1 MKAMSRTVGM
11 AGLACLSSAS
21 MAADPAVDCKTA
33 KLRSIERLMCRSP
46 MLPRLDQELTR
57 LYALATSPKA
67 GAAARGIR
75 TQQRHGL
82 HNVRTAP
89 RARRRPVRS
98 RCLSRTHR
106 RDSTQSRSARSAD
119 DKGISLGPFAFKCEG
134 ADARSTMTF
143 VNVDPGLAW
152 VTIKDR
158 SYPLIQ
164 QRSGSG
170 ARYEG
175 DGTLF
180 WEHQGERG
188 GAAPPTRR
196 RSRAS
201 ARRRADLAH
210 ERHAI
215 RPDSPID

>member
-1 MKAMSRTVGM
+1 MKAMSRTIGM

-33 KLRSIERLMCRSP
+33 KLRSIERLMCNSP
-46 MLPRLDQELTR
+46 MLQRLDRELTR

-75 TQQRHGL
+75 TQQTAWVAQRADCAKSKTQAQC
-82 HNVRTAP
+82 VRDVYLARIAAI
-89 RARRRPVRS
+89 RA
-98 RCLSRTHR
+98 
-106 RDSTQSRSARSAD
+106 QSKVARSAD
-119 DKGISLGPFAFKCEG
+119 DKGISLGPFAFKCDG
-134 ADARSTMTF
+134 ADAPLDMTF

-152 VTIKDR
+152 GTIKDR

-180 WEHQGERG
+180 WEHQGEARWRG
-188 GAAPPTRR
+188 TTNSPEVICKRTPT
-196 RSRAS
+196 
-201 ARRRADLAH
+201 
-210 ERHAI
+210 
-215 RPDSPID
+215 